1 MNETQWNAL
10 CNNITQIYNNV
21 KSNADGDVAS
31 YIPQLAKVDPDLFGI
46 SIQTLDG
53 KVFNIG
59 NTDNKFCIQSCS
71 KPISY
76 CLALQEHGLEHVS
89 KHIGKEPSGS
99 KFNAFVFNDEQKP
112 FNPLIN
118 AGAIMSCSLI
128 KQNETDD
135 VRFEHI
141 LNTWKKIIGS
151 DDAVGFD
158 NAVYLSEKLT
168 ANRNY
173 ALAHIMM
180 ENNIFPEGTD
190 IEKTLQLYFQSCS
203 IVTDCKS
210 LVKCATML
218 CNGGTIENREIFT
231 PSICRDILCIMY
243 SSGMYDYSGRWSF
256 DIGLPAKSGVG
267 GSIYAII
274 PNFGGICTYS
284 PRLDTNGNSVR
295 GIQFFTELVKLYRMH
310 IFDTLINGLEK
321 KSDIQN
327 NDNNINKLYSICK
340 SGTGNDLSK
349 FLNDSDID
357 VNHADYDGRTPL
369 HILIDEKKYESIF
382 ILLKHKA
389 NYKQVDRWNNSLFST
404 NDNNIKCIL
413 VRYLMYKCIIK
424 FIFNKMKIKH

>member
-1 MNETQWNAL
+1 MNENQWNAL
-10 CNNITQIYNNV
+10 CDNITNIYNNV
-21 KSNADGDVAS
+21 KNNKDGNVAS

-76 CLALQEHGLEHVS
+76 CLALQEHGLDHVS
-89 KHIGKEPSGS
+89 NHIGKEPSGN
-99 KFNAFVFNDEQKP
+99 KFNAIGFDDNNKP

-128 KQNETDD
+128 KQNEKDD

-141 LNTWKKIIGS
+141 LNTWKKIIGP
-151 DDAVGFD
+151 DNYVGFD

-180 ENNIFPEGTD
+180 ENNVFPQGTD

-218 CNGGTIENREIFT
+218 CNGGIIEDRKIFT

-284 PRLDTNGNSVR
+284 PRLDKNGNSVR
-295 GIQFFTELVKLYRMH
+295 GIQFFTELVKSYRMH
-310 IFDTLINGLEK
+310 IFDTLVNGLEK
-321 KSDIQN
+321 KTDIKE

-340 SGTGNDLSK
+340 SRSTEDLFELLKESE
-349 FLNDSDID
+349 LDI
-357 VNHADYDGRTPL
+357 NYSDYDGRTPL
-369 HILIDEKKYESIF
+369 HILIDERKYKS
-382 ILLKHKA
+382 ILLLLKNNV
-389 NYKQVDRWNNSLFST
+389 NYKKKDRWNNSLITSNDIYCKST
-404 NDNNIKCIL
+404 L
-413 VRYLMYKCIIK
+413 LYYLTYKLAINYY
-424 FIFNKMKIKH
+424 FNKLK